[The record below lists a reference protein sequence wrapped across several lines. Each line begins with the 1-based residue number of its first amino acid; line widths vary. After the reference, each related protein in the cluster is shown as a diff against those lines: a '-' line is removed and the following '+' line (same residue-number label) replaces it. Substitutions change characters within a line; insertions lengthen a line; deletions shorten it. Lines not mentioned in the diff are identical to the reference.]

1 MPFPSQL
8 SVMLK
13 VSIALVVLTLT
24 VLGFMN
30 INTGD
35 DPPKVG
41 DAAPE
46 FTLKSNEGNDIA
58 LSDYRGQWVVLYFY
72 PKDFTSG
79 CTIQAHNF
87 QRDIEQ
93 YREKNAV
100 ILGVSVDSVESHAE
114 FCAKEGLD
122 FKLLSDEGGNVSS
135 SYGSIRGGG
144 KAVLSA
150 RNTFLINPEG
160 VVAKVY
166 MKVSP
171 NPHSEEVLADLTAF
185 QATEG

>member
-1 MPFPSQL
+1 
-8 SVMLK
+8 MLK
-13 VSIALVVLTLT
+13 AALVLVVLALAT
-24 VLGFMN
+24 LGFMK

-35 DPPKVG
+35 DPPAVG
-41 DAAPE
+41 ESAPE
-46 FTLKSNEGNDIA
+46 FTLKSNEGNEIS
-58 LSDYRGQWVVLYFY
+58 LSDFQGQWVVLYFY
-72 PKDFTSG
+72 PRDFTSG

-122 FKLLSDEGGNVSS
+122 FKLLSDEGGAVST

-160 VVAKVY
+160 TVAKVY
-166 MKVSP
+166 MSVKP
-171 NPHSEEVLADLTAF
+171 NPHSTEVLADLDDLQSTD
-185 QATEG
+185 G